1 MTMAKARSGSNLS
14 SRQRRLLQSIE
25 NNLYSM
31 STGRQH
37 APRLYRAEVRYFA
50 WLCGQPW
57 AQRRYWPAKVA
68 VVERFLQ
75 QTKLPT
81 ANARLTPTQVMHQAL
96 FCDNF
101 IRHWRWR
108 LSTWQP
114 QQLAQVVT
122 VRGWEA
128 WRTAY
133 EQSKGI
139 ILVTYHTLA
148 ARLIMPW
155 LAHAGVEPS
164 LVLGSKYRVDD
175 RGDLPNS
182 PFLYARQLHA
192 ARSCLVAGGVVQILP
207 DGFQGSGGISLPLY
221 QRTRLFRTAF
231 AELALSTGAI
241 VTPAS
246 ATLNLAG
253 KIEITFHPPLC
264 VGEKSQPHSEQIEA
278 LVKQYVAFL
287 HTAWSA
293 APGNISIGHMEQFLK
308 NSTPIVEEGSSTHV
322 D

>member
-1 MTMAKARSGSNLS
+1 MTKLTVPLRS
-14 SRQRRLLQSIE
+14 LLKRKTQLLHKIE
-25 NNLYSM
+25 GNLYAM
-31 STGRQH
+31 SARIQRS
-37 APRLYRAEVRYFA
+37 PMLYWAEAQFLA
-50 WLCGQPW
+50 WLCGQSW
-57 AQRRYWPAKVA
+57 AQRRYWSSKVET
-68 VVERFLQ
+68 VERFLRE
-75 QTKLPT
+75 TALPLSNSQS
-81 ANARLTPTQVMHQAL
+81 APIQVVQQAL

-133 EQSKGI
+133 EQRKGI
-139 ILVTYHTLA
+139 ILISYHTLA
-148 ARLIMPW
+148 ARLILPW
-155 LAHAGVEPS
+155 LAHAVVGPS
-164 LVLGSKYRVDD
+164 LVLGSRYQVDTT
-175 RGDLPNS
+175 GDLPNS

-192 ARSCLVAGGVVQILP
+192 ARSCLAAGGVVQILP

-221 QRTRLFRTAF
+221 QRRRLFRTAF

-241 VTPAS
+241 ITPAS
-246 ATLNLAG
+246 AILDLAG

-264 VGEKSQPHSEQIEA
+264 VGEKNQPRSEQIEA
-278 LVKQYVAFL
+278 LMKQYVAFL
-287 HTAWSA
+287 HTEWCA

-308 NSTPIVEEGSSTHV
+308 NSNPIVQEGSSPHV

>member
-1 MTMAKARSGSNLS
+1 MTMAKTRPSSNLR

-31 STGRQH
+31 SSGRQH
-37 APRLYRAEVRYFA
+37 APLLYLAEARFFA

-57 AQRRYWPAKVA
+57 AQRRYWPAQVA
-68 VVERFLQ
+68 LVQRFLHE
-75 QTKLPT
+75 TNLPM
-81 ANARLTPTQVMHQAL
+81 APSRLTPTQVMHQAL
-96 FCDNF
+96 FGDNF
-101 IRHWRWR
+101 IRPWRWR

-128 WRTAY
+128 WRAAY
-133 EQSKGI
+133 EQRKGV
-139 ILVTYHTLA
+139 ILIPYHTLA
-148 ARLIMPW
+148 TRLLLPS
-155 LAHAGVEPS
+155 LAHAGVELS
-164 LVLGSKYRVDD
+164 LVLGSRYQADD
-175 RGDLPNS
+175 TADLPNS

-192 ARSCLVAGGVVQILP
+192 AQGCLAAGGVVQILP

-231 AELALSTGAI
+231 AELALITGAP

-246 ATLNLAG
+246 VILTLTG
-253 KIEITFHPPLC
+253 KIEITFHPPLY
-264 VGEKSQPHSEQIEA
+264 VGEKSQSRSEQVEA
-278 LVKQYVAFL
+278 LMKQYVAFL
-287 HTAWSA
+287 HTAWCT
-293 APGNISIGHMEQFLK
+293 APGNISIGHMAQFLK
-308 NSTPIVEEGSSTHV
+308 HSAPIIQQGTITHV

>member
-1 MTMAKARSGSNLS
+1 MTMAKARHGRNLS

-75 QTKLPT
+75 QTKLPM
-81 ANARLTPTQVMHQAL
+81 ANARLTPAQVMHQAL

-101 IRHWRWR
+101 IHQWRWR

-164 LVLGSKYRVDD
+164 LVLGSKYQVDD
-175 RGDLPNS
+175 TGDLPNS

-231 AELALSTGAI
+231 AELALSTGAL
-241 VTPAS
+241 VTPTS

-264 VGEKSQPHSEQIEA
+264 VGEKSQPRSEQIEA

>member
-1 MTMAKARSGSNLS
+1 VTGAQSKLMHSLS
-14 SRQRRLLQSIE
+14 SRKTRLLHKIDHK
-25 NNLYSM
+25 LYLM
-31 STGRQH
+31 SAKIQRE
-37 APRLYRAEVRYFA
+37 PMLYRAEAQFFA

-75 QTKLPT
+75 QTNLLM
-81 ANARLTPTQVMHQAL
+81 ANSQLTPTQVIQQAL

-108 LSTWQP
+108 LNTWQP
-114 QQLAQVVT
+114 QQLAQIVT
-122 VRGWEA
+122 VRGWDA

-133 EQSKGI
+133 EQRKGI
-139 ILVTYHTLA
+139 ILLSYHTLA
-148 ARLIMPW
+148 ARLILPW
-155 LAHAGVEPS
+155 LAHAAVAPS
-164 LVLGSKYRVDD
+164 LVLGSRYQVDNT
-175 RGDLPNS
+175 GDLPNS

-192 ARSCLVAGGVVQILP
+192 ARSCLAVGGVVQILP

-246 ATLNLAG
+246 AILNLAG

-264 VGEKSQPHSEQIEA
+264 VGEKSQPRSEQMEA

-287 HTAWSA
+287 HTEWCA

-308 NSTPIVEEGSSTHV
+308 NSNPIVQEGSSPHV

>member
-1 MTMAKARSGSNLS
+1 MTMAKARSGRTLR
-14 SRQRRLLQSIE
+14 SRQRQLLQSIE

-31 STGRQH
+31 SSGRQY
-37 APRLYRAEVRYFA
+37 APLLYLAEARFFA

-68 VVERFLQ
+68 VVERFLH
-75 QTKLPT
+75 QTNLPM
-81 ANARLTPTQVMHQAL
+81 ANSRLTPTQVMHQAL

-101 IRHWRWR
+101 IRPWRWR

-133 EQSKGI
+133 KQRNGI

-148 ARLIMPW
+148 ARLLLPW

-164 LVLGSKYRVDD
+164 LVLGSRYQADD
-175 RGDLPNS
+175 TADLPNS

-192 ARSCLVAGGVVQILP
+192 AQGCLAAGGVVQILP

-221 QRTRLFRTAF
+221 QHTRLFRTAF
-231 AELALSTGAI
+231 AELALLTGAI
-241 VTPAS
+241 VMPAS
-246 ATLNLAG
+246 VILTLAG

-264 VGEKSQPHSEQIEA
+264 VGEKSQPRRENIEA
-278 LVKQYVAFL
+278 LVKHYVAFL
-287 HTAWSA
+287 HTAWCA
-293 APGNISIGHMEQFLK
+293 APGNISIGHMAQFLK
-308 NSTPIVEEGSSTHV
+308 HSAPIIQQGTITRV

>member
-1 MTMAKARSGSNLS
+1 MTGAQSKLMHSLS
-14 SRQRRLLQSIE
+14 SRKTRLLHKIDHK
-25 NNLYSM
+25 LYLM
-31 STGRQH
+31 SAKIQRE
-37 APRLYRAEVRYFA
+37 PMLYRAEAQFFA

-75 QTKLPT
+75 QTNLPM
-81 ANARLTPTQVMHQAL
+81 ANSRLTPTQVIHQAL

-101 IRHWRWR
+101 IRHWCWR
-108 LSTWQP
+108 LNTWQP
-114 QQLAQVVT
+114 QQLAQIVT
-122 VRGWEA
+122 VRGWDA

-133 EQSKGI
+133 EQRKGI
-139 ILVTYHTLA
+139 ILLSYHTLA
-148 ARLIMPW
+148 ARLILPW
-155 LAHAGVEPS
+155 LAHAAVGPL
-164 LVLGSKYRVDD
+164 LVLGSRYQVDNT
-175 RGDLPNS
+175 GDLPNS

-192 ARSCLVAGGVVQILP
+192 ARSCLAVGGVVQILP
-207 DGFQGSGGISLPLY
+207 DGFHGSGGISSPLY

-246 ATLNLAG
+246 AILNLAG
-253 KIEITFHPPLC
+253 KIEITFHPPLSI
-264 VGEKSQPHSEQIEA
+264 GEQSQPRSEQIEA

-287 HTAWSA
+287 HTEWCA
-293 APGNISIGHMEQFLK
+293 APGNISTGHMEKFLK
-308 NSTPIVEEGSSTHV
+308 NSNPIVLEGSSPHV

>member
-1 MTMAKARSGSNLS
+1 MTGAQSKLMHSLS
-14 SRQRRLLQSIE
+14 SRKTRLLHKIDHK
-25 NNLYSM
+25 LYLM
-31 STGRQH
+31 SAKIQRE
-37 APRLYRAEVRYFA
+37 PMLYRAEAQFFA

-75 QTKLPT
+75 QTNLPM
-81 ANARLTPTQVMHQAL
+81 ANSRLTPTQVMHQAL
-96 FCDNF
+96 FCDSF
-101 IRHWRWR
+101 IRPWCWR

-133 EQSKGI
+133 EQRKGI
-139 ILVTYHTLA
+139 ILVPYHTLA
-148 ARLIMPW
+148 ARLILPW
-155 LAHAGVEPS
+155 LAHAAVGPS
-164 LVLGSKYRVDD
+164 LVLGSKYQVDD
-175 RGDLPNS
+175 TGDLPNS

-192 ARSCLVAGGVVQILP
+192 ARSCLATGGVVQILP

-231 AELALSTGAI
+231 AELALSTGAL

-246 ATLNLAG
+246 AILNLAG
-253 KIEITFHPPLC
+253 KIEITFRPPLC
-264 VGEKSQPHSEQIEA
+264 VGEKGQPRSEQIEA
-278 LVKQYVAFL
+278 LIKQYVAFL
-287 HTAWSA
+287 HTEWCA
-293 APGNISIGHMEQFLK
+293 APGNISTWHMEQFLK
-308 NSTPIVEEGSSTHV
+308 NSNPIVQEGSSPHV